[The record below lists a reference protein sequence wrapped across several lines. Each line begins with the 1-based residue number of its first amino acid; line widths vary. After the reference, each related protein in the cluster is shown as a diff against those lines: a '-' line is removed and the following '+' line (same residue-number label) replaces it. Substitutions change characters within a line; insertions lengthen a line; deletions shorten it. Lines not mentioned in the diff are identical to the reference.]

1 MPELNIKTTPDKVL
15 RRNVTMM
22 NSNTDASNDLNW
34 LAFRYVAGE
43 MAADESA
50 AFEQR
55 MLSDLDACEAVIR
68 SAQLCESVDAAF
80 DQPAAPVMSPAKFA
94 QPQETRPAGR
104 RMSVAAS
111 AVAGALAL
119 ALFAVTSRDSVS
131 THEARET
138 AEIVRLWKDSAD
150 TSAGVGDDAEAT
162 VAETAQAADIHV
174 PDWMIAALEA
184 KQRDAEEDD
193 IIEN

>member
-1 MPELNIKTTPDKVL
+1 
-15 RRNVTMM
+15 MM

-55 MLSDLDACEAVIR
+55 MLNDLDTCEAVIR

-80 DQPAAPVMSPAKFA
+80 DQPAAPVMAPAKLA
-94 QPQETRPAGR
+94 QPHVETRPAGR
-104 RMSVAAS
+104 RFSVAAS

-119 ALFAVTSRDSVS
+119 TLFAVTSRDGVPS
-131 THEARET
+131 HEARET
-138 AEIVRLWKDSAD
+138 SEIVRLWSDSAD
-150 TSAGVGDDAEAT
+150 ASASVADYADAT